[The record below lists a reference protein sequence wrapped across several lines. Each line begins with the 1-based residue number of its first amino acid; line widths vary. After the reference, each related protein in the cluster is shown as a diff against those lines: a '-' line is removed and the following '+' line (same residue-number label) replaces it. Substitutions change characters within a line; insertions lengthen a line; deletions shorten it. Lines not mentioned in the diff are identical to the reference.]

1 MLLFWLFHSSVDI
14 STVFWRQLKWF
25 GSDFGTQNPSQNGSR
40 LRFEALKDVCCVKHV
55 QNEAICCVVWCRS
68 LHANVSFHCTNRG
81 VLNDFHFACCLV
93 NAILCLSNLHS
104 KSLKMKTKTASEDVF
119 LGVQKAYSLRI
130 ASKLN
135 LKADF
140 ASNGLPNGTPNGVQ
154 NRGHELA
161 VRASVRVGASGPAK
175 QRFWTQFG
183 ATLTSLGTNFGSI
196 LGHFANMHVSRIDPL
211 CLCC

>member
-1 MLLFWLFHSSVDI
+1 M
-14 STVFWRQLKWF
+14 
-25 GSDFGTQNPSQNGSR
+25 
-40 LRFEALKDVCCVKHV
+40 
-55 QNEAICCVVWCRS
+55 
-68 LHANVSFHCTNRG
+68 
-81 VLNDFHFACCLV
+81 NDFDFACCLV
-93 NAILCLSNLHS
+93 NAILFLSNLSS
-104 KSLKMKTKTASEDVF
+104 KSLKMKPKLSSKDVL

-140 ASNGLPNGTPNGVQ
+140 ASNGHPNGTPNGVQ

-161 VRASVRVGASGPAK
+161 VRASVRVWASGPAE

-196 LGHFANMHVSRIDPL
+196 LGHFANMHVSRNDPLCICLCNTYTIRAGKTRAYNTHGIYDWSVTKNVSRIDPL
-211 CLCC
+211 CLC